1 MPTIT
6 VNRKVLEKIIGKKLP
21 TEKLKD
27 RIFMLGSDL
36 ESIDDTEIV
45 TEIFPNRPDLLSEQG
60 LGRALRSFIGV
71 ETGLKK
77 YKVKSSGEKVIV
89 SKGMENIRP
98 YTVCAIIKNLKL
110 DDEKI
115 RELIQIQEK
124 LHITFCRKR
133 KKAAIG
139 IYPIEKIKMPIH
151 FTCRSP
157 QDIVFKPLE
166 WKKEIN
172 AKQIL
177 EQHPTGIEYK
187 HLVKGLKKYAI
198 FHDANNEILSFTPVI
213 NSHLTGKINDKTKEA
228 FLEVSGFDL
237 HTASYVLN
245 IMVTALADMGAD
257 IYSMQVVYPDKT
269 IVTPNLTPGKMKVNR
284 AYINKWLGLNLSEN
298 ELIKCLERM
307 GFGYENKN
315 VLIPAYRPDVIHQ
328 VDLAE
333 DIAIGYGY
341 ENFNEIIPAKGTVAK
356 ENDFAVFRKKVAQ
369 IITGLNM
376 LETSSY
382 HLSNKNI
389 QFKMMNL
396 KIDNYVEIANSQSIE
411 HNIMRYWMLPNLM
424 QILKENTHNE
434 YPQNIFES
442 GTVFKVDDKQE
453 TGVSEFNR
461 LAVVLCNKESDYTKI
476 RQVLDYLVTSLGLN
490 YGVKETEHPSFITGR
505 VGRVIIKGKEVA
517 YIGEIH
523 PSVLSNFELEMP
535 VTAFE
540 LNLTEIFNLIYPI

>member
-1 MPTIT
+1 MPTINI
-6 VNRKVLEKIIGKKLP
+6 NRKILERVIGKKLS
-21 TEKLKD
+21 TEELKD

-36 ESIDDTEIV
+36 ESIDDDEII
-45 TEIFPNRPDLLSEQG
+45 TEIFPNRSDLLSEQG
-60 LGRALRSFIGV
+60 LGRALRSFIGI
-71 ETGLKK
+71 ETGLRK
-77 YKVKSSGEKVIV
+77 YKVKSSGNKVYV

-115 RELIQIQEK
+115 REIIQIQEK

-139 IYPIEKIKMPIH
+139 IYPIEKIKFPIH
-151 FTCRSP
+151 FTARKP
-157 QDIVFKPLE
+157 KDIVFRPLE

-198 FHDANNEILSFTPVI
+198 FHDDNNEILSFTPII
-213 NSHLTGKINDKTKEA
+213 NSHLTGKINDRTKEA

-237 HTASYVLN
+237 HTANYVLN
-245 IMVTALADMGAD
+245 ILVTALADMGAD
-257 IYSMQVVYPDKT
+257 IYSMEVVYPDKT
-269 IVTPNLTPGKMKVNR
+269 IVTPDLSPKKMKVNIN
-284 AYINKWLGLNLSEN
+284 YINKWLGLNLSEK
-298 ELIKCLERM
+298 ELKKCLERM
-307 GFGYENKN
+307 GYGYENKTA
-315 VLIPAYRPDVIHQ
+315 LIPAYRPDVIHQ

-333 DIAIGYGY
+333 DVAIGYGY
-341 ENFNEIIPAKGTVAK
+341 ENFKLKLPTKGTVAK
-356 ENDFAVFRKKVAQ
+356 EDDFSIFRNKVAY
-369 IITGLNM
+369 ILIGLNM

-396 KIDNYVEIANSQSIE
+396 TTDKFVEIANSQSNE
-411 HNIMRYWMLPNLM
+411 YNIMRYWMLPNLM

-442 GTVFKVDDKQE
+442 GTVFKIDETAE
-453 TGVSEFNR
+453 TGVAEFTR
-461 LAVVLCNKESDYTKI
+461 LAVVLCNQDADYTKI
-476 RQVLDYLVTSLGLN
+476 RQVLDYLLAQLGLE
-490 YGVKETEHPSFITGR
+490 YEVKETEHPSFIKGR
-505 VGRVIIKGKEVA
+505 VARVIIKGKKVA
-517 YIGEIH
+517 YIGEIN

-535 VTAFE
+535 VAAFE
-540 LNLTEIFNLIYPI
+540 LNLSDIFKLI